1 MRGQEKLLLVIHALM
16 RGQEKPLW
24 IIHALMRGQEK
35 PLWIIHTNALELEID
50 ERLHAGA
57 PELDHDEDQ
66 HRQRQHA
73 CTTKG
78 ERVTASRTVMSQ
90 RLGRKWVT

>member
-1 MRGQEKLLLVIHALM
+1 MNGC
-16 RGQEKPLW
+16 
-24 IIHALMRGQEK
+24 
-35 PLWIIHTNALELEID
+35 T
-50 ERLHAGA
+50 
-57 PELDHDEDQ
+57 PEL
-66 HRQRQHA
+66 RNWITTKINTASANA